1 MTGQKQAL
9 IAELGRAARE
19 ASGLGNVFA
28 GAVAARLGVTPT
40 DVECLGVIQASDT
53 VTPGDLAR
61 ATGLTSGAVTGIVD
75 RLEKAGLAR
84 RVRDAS
90 DRRKVYVRMTA
101 AGHRKAAALYG
112 SLAEAVDR
120 HATRYTAAELSLL
133 VRYFDESRDLMLAEI
148 AKLGG

>member
-9 IAELGRAARE
+9 IAELNRAARE

-40 DVECLGVIQASDT
+40 DVECLGIIEASDH

-61 ATGLTSGAVTGIVD
+61 ASGLTTGAVTGIVD

-84 RVRDAS
+84 RVRDAA
-90 DRRKVYVRMTA
+90 DRRKIYVRMTA
-101 AGHRKAAALYG
+101 PGRAKARALYG
-112 SLAEAVDR
+112 SLGRAADR
-120 HATRYTAAELSLL
+120 LAAKYTAAELSLL

-148 AKLGG
+148 ARLGR